1 MNLREI
7 LEYKLITIND
17 FSITPVLILGLVL
30 IYVVARLILYL
41 IRRII
46 KKSSFIQNRLDPG
59 RQYAMEQFIRYIV
72 YTIAVMMIFQ
82 NLGVNLSLIWAGS
95 AALLVGVG
103 LGLQQTFNDLTSG
116 VILLVEADIEVGDVV
131 LIDGFVGRIESIGLR
146 ACKVLTREKITIV
159 VPNSKLI
166 SSNVINWGHESV
178 KSARFNVK
186 VGVAYGSDVAL
197 VTRLLE
203 QAASEHKQIIQ
214 EPKPFVY
221 FVDFGESSLDFELLF
236 FSNDFLYIEKIKSEL
251 RYRIDA
257 LFREHHIQIPFP
269 QRDIWF
275 RNDKEG

>member
-146 ACKVLTREKITIV
+146 ACKVLTRQKITIV

>member
-131 LIDGFVGRIESIGLR
+131 LIDGFVGRI
-146 ACKVLTREKITIV
+146 
-159 VPNSKLI
+159 
-166 SSNVINWGHESV
+166 INWGHESV